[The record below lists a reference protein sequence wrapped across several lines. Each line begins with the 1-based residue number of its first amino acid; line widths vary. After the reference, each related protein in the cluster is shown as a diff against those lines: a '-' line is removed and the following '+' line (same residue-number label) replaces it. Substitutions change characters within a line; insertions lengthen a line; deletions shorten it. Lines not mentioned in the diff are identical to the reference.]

1 MIDYTLKI
9 DSHDVVR
16 EVNGFSDVITRLI
29 WTMTGTDGDLTAS
42 TSASTDLPAPTEG
55 QPFTAFAD
63 LTVETLIGWVEEH
76 TDACRGEGYLDSRK
90 ALIAADIEAQRD
102 PYVPPK
108 APWVPEPEPVAEETP
123 AEDAEE

>member
-9 DSHDVVR
+9 DSPDVLR
-16 EVNGFSDVITRLI
+16 EVNGFNDVITRLI

-55 QPFTAFAD
+55 EPFTAFAD
-63 LTVETLIGWVEEH
+63 LTDPAILIGWVMEH

-90 ALIAADIEAQRD
+90 AIIAAEIEALRD

-108 APWVPEPEPVAEETP
+108 APWVPEPEPEAP
-123 AEDAEE
+123 AEPAPAD